1 MQFLIPSVAREVWEM
16 MAVPISQ
23 LIESNKAGVNRWN
36 LQPGRL
42 PEEMGEG
49 LAVSDTLVVP
59 CST

>member
-1 MQFLIPSVAREVWEM
+1 M

-49 LAVSDTLVVP
+49 LAVSDTLAVP